1 MAPSYT
7 FTPLSVKDKISSVL
21 DKTPA
26 DSDSIRFNLFPQG
39 AMTEDDAVFLGDRI
53 KDLKV
58 SSLEISGN
66 TLNGIGL
73 ETVAPYFTEIKNL
86 TTLDLSGNDCP
97 GAGVPAL
104 AKVLPKTKVDTLNL
118 SGNTLYS
125 SAGSSLG
132 AALPATLIRSL
143 NLSRNELGDA
153 GLEALTGSMERSKLE
168 SLQIRMNGITDKGC
182 EKLAASLPKSRMKEL
197 DLSSN
202 KITAKGATVLAEA
215 VAGTYV
221 EKLSLANNDIGN
233 DGAKALAKVL
243 PNSKVKE
250 LDLFECGITDEGA
263 KHLLIALQNP
273 DCRVSKINVNAT
285 ERYVCG
291 ELDTSRLI
299 SAELKGMILKAAEN
313 NKMREDA
320 REKAIENA
328 TKENTSQDVKAEAS
342 KIETAKEAV
351 ENGML
356 IKAAYAGCLPDVVSS
371 LAAKGQ
377 TPSAEAFLTPDENGC
392 TPLSLVCEQK
402 QLAQLLTA
410 DNFKNA
416 QDVQKLWNAVPPEHK
431 DQMDG
436 KDGRPNLQKVKNAI
450 MANAVRSAMQAKK
463 NQR

>member
-1 MAPSYT
+1 M
-7 FTPLSVKDKISSVL
+7 
-21 DKTPA
+21 
-26 DSDSIRFNLFPQG
+26 
-39 AMTEDDAVFLGDRI
+39 
-53 KDLKV
+53 
-58 SSLEISGN
+58 
-66 TLNGIGL
+66 
-73 ETVAPYFTEIKNL
+73 
-86 TTLDLSGNDCP
+86 
-97 GAGVPAL
+97 
-104 AKVLPKTKVDTLNL
+104 NL

-153 GLEALTGSMERSKLE
+153 GLEALAGSMERSKLE

-313 NKMREDA
+313 NKMRENA

-328 TKENTSQDVKAEAS
+328 TKENTSQNVKAEAS

-371 LAAKGQ
+371 LASKGQ

-463 NQR
+463 KQR